1 MVAQA
6 GQWSHFSFEWPAL
19 QWECQQVRR
28 PLLVLPVP
36 VAVLRVG
43 LRGRRRQNFLDNPTI
58 RLTSRQ
64 PYSSIDIVSD
74 GVGSCAIFNHWRGRF
89 VEIAFRG
96 LFSLESDSAIRMVG
110 GIVNPSIPLG

>member
-1 MVAQA
+1 MQ
-6 GQWSHFSFEWPAL
+6 
-19 QWECQQVRR
+19 RR
-28 PLLVLPVP
+28 LLVPPVP
-36 VAVLRVG
+36 VAVLRIG